1 MEVWFALI
9 KARELGRLME
19 FMTSKSDPA
28 NFLTAVLPHAR
39 LSLRERVG

>member
-9 KARELGRLME
+9 KARELGRLTE
-19 FMTSKSDPA
+19 FMTSKSDPV
-28 NFLTAVLPHAR
+28 NSVTAVLPHVR